1 MKRFTSCF
9 EKIMGTT
16 SKQLKQCGPK
26 SLVQAMKSGAN
37 AQEMNKKGNKKSIR
51 NNRCPYRK

>member
-1 MKRFTSCF
+1 MD
-9 EKIMGTT
+9 IT

-26 SLVQAMKSGAN
+26 SLEQAMKSGTN

-51 NNRCPYRK
+51 NNR